1 MTDQK
6 LEAIID
12 LAIQKEEQS
21 YDFYTGLHSKVKD
34 PGVQGTLTFLAK
46 EELKHKDFLIRYR
59 EGGLGPESLRMSH
72 VVNYSI
78 AEHLDQPESKE
89 SLEAKDAYLL
99 AAHREL
105 RAYNFYKALA
115 DIHPEGALKEM
126 LTKMANEEL
135 KHKEKVEYLYA
146 NTAFPQTAGG

>member
-1 MTDQK
+1 MRDQR

-21 YDFYTGLHSKVKD
+21 YDFYTQLHSKVED
-34 PGVQGTLTFLAK
+34 PEVQDTLRFLAK
-46 EELKHKDFLIRYR
+46 EELKHKDFLLRYR

-78 AEHLDQPESKE
+78 AEHLDPPELQE
-89 SLEAKDAYLL
+89 SLEAKDTYLL

-115 DIHPEGALKEM
+115 DIHPEGTLKEM
-126 LTKMANEEL
+126 LTRMANEEL
-135 KHKEKVEYLYA
+135 KHKEKVEYLYT
-146 NTAFPQTAGG
+146 NTAFPQTDGG

>member
-1 MTDQK
+1 MKDQK

-21 YDFYTGLHSKVKD
+21 YDFYTDLHRKVKD
-34 PGVQGTLTFLAK
+34 PEAQDTLTFLAK
-46 EELKHKDFLIRYR
+46 EELKHKDFLLRYR
-59 EGGLGPESLRMSH
+59 EGELGPESLRMSH

-115 DIHPEGALKEM
+115 DIHPDGALKEM

-135 KHKEKVEYLYA
+135 KHKEKVEYLYT
-146 NTAFPQTAGG
+146 NTAFPQTEGG